1 MDYTFE
7 AYSIPEFCAAH
18 RISRA
23 TFYNLIH
30 DGHAPR
36 TMKVGGRVLISKDAA
51 SDWRKACE
59 AGSAKS
65 EAA

>member
-1 MDYTFE
+1 MDYAFE

-23 TFYNLIH
+23 TFYNLINA
-30 DGHAPR
+30 GTAPR
-36 TMKVGGRVLISKDAA
+36 TMKVGGRVLISKEAA
-51 SDWRKACE
+51 ADWRKACE
-59 AGSAKS
+59 TS

>member
-1 MDYTFE
+1 MDYSFE

-23 TFYNLIH
+23 TFYNLVN

-36 TMKVGGRVLISKDAA
+36 TMKVGARVLISREAA
-51 SDWRKACE
+51 ADWRKACE
-59 AGSAKS
+59 LGAAKA

>member
-1 MDYTFE
+1 MDLVFE

-23 TFYNLIH
+23 SFYNLIN
-30 DGHAPR
+30 DGKAPR
-36 TMKVGGRVLISKDAA
+36 TMKVGTRVLISKEAA
-51 SDWRKACE
+51 ADWRKACE
-59 AGSAKS
+59 AASTS